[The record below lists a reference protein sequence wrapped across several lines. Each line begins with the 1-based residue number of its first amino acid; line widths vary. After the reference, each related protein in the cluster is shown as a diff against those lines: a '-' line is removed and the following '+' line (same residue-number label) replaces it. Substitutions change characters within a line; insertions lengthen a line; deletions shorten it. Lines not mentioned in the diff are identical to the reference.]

1 VRHLCEAEHRCS
13 LLHEQC
19 SGLSPQFVKRYQLS
33 PQEAKVFKW
42 VVSGKTNWE
51 IGRILTLS
59 LRTVEA
65 YLGSVYEKLGV
76 ENRFAAICLALT
88 SVEGV

>member
-1 VRHLCEAEHRCS
+1 M
-13 LLHEQC
+13 
-19 SGLSPQFVKRYQLS
+19 
-33 PQEAKVFKW
+33 
-42 VVSGKTNWE
+42 VSGKTNWE